1 MIIPW
6 IQGQNPAYRPS
17 ALFSI
22 AICGIVGFWRR
33 RLFTIGK
40 NMGFLRAAG
49 LGMVAVFLPVF
60 ATPAFAAATE
70 MPSLV
75 YDIGISICIASM
87 LSILFVR
94 IKIPTI
100 AAFLV
105 CGILIG
111 PIGIKLITQPDN
123 IDTISELGFILLLF
137 MIGMEIDLRR
147 MLRSGKMIIAS
158 GLLQYPL
165 TVLFGILVAKALAWI
180 GLSTVGENYDA
191 LYFGLFIAGSS
202 TLLVIKLFQEK
213 YELDT
218 EPGRIALGLLVFQD
232 FWAIIVIILQPS
244 FAAPE
249 ILPVLYTLLGI
260 ALLAV
265 VSYLLAKSL
274 VPLVFRWLSKEPQMM
289 LVGALG
295 WCFAIVFIG
304 NGFEYVGDFAFGEGS
319 HMSVATGMSALIAG
333 LTIATLPY
341 SREIVAKVGIVRDF
355 FITLFFV
362 GLGMSVPPIEGVSV
376 MVIALALVLFA
387 LVSRQLIF
395 FPLLYFTGGDQR
407 HAEVAS
413 IRLAQISEFG
423 LVISYLGTQYGHISD
438 EFASAIIFAFII
450 TALLTPVL
458 YKHAYNIHR
467 WMAPFLQAIGFREP
481 EEGALEAEKEYDLV
495 LLGFHRVASS
505 LLHDIAKNKPELLSR
520 ILVIDFNVQ
529 LHPAIRKLGAA
540 VRYGDLS
547 NDEILL
553 HAGVG
558 NAKVVVATIPD
569 DILRGTSN
577 KELVKVVRRINE
589 KAIVIANAEELAS
602 AQEVYACGADY
613 VYMGRINTARALEEI
628 ITRTMDGALEDFRRD
643 EEELHGRHHERTEIL
658 K

>member
-1 MIIPW
+1 M
-6 IQGQNPAYRPS
+6 
-17 ALFSI
+17 
-22 AICGIVGFWRR
+22 V
-33 RLFTIGK
+33 
-40 NMGFLRAAG
+40 FLRVVG
-49 LGMVAVFLPVF
+49 LGMGAVLLPGL
-60 ATPAFAAATE
+60 ASPALAAGTD

-75 YDIGISICIASM
+75 YDIGISIFVASI
-87 LSILFVR
+87 LAILFVR
-94 IKIPTI
+94 VKIPSI

-111 PIGIKLITQPDN
+111 PIGIKLITQPEN
-123 IDTISELGFILLLF
+123 IETISELGFILLLF

-147 MLRSGKMIIAS
+147 MLRSGKMIIAT

-165 TVLFGILVAKALAWI
+165 TVLFGILAGKALAWF
-180 GLSTVGENYDA
+180 GLSTVGDTYDA

-249 ILPVLYTLLGI
+249 LAPVLYTMLAI
-260 ALLAV
+260 ALLAI
-265 VSYLLAKSL
+265 VSYSLAKSL

-304 NGFEYVGDFAFGEGS
+304 RGFEYVGDYVFGEGK

-333 LTIATLPY
+333 LTVATLPY

-362 GLGMSVPPIEGVSV
+362 GLGMSVPPIDGIE
-376 MVIALALVLFA
+376 VILIAVALAFFA
-387 LVSRQLIF
+387 LLSRQIIF
-395 FPLLYFTGGDQR
+395 FPLMYFTGGDQR

-423 LVISYLGTQYGHISD
+423 LVISYLGTQYGHISN

-450 TALLTPVL
+450 TALLTPAL
-458 YKHAYNIHR
+458 YKHAYRIHA
-467 WMAPFLQAIGFREP
+467 WMAPYLQAIGFREP
-481 EEGALEAEKEYDLV
+481 EEGAVDTEREFDLV

-505 LLHDIAKNKPELLSR
+505 LLHDIAKNNPDLLPR
-520 ILVIDFNVQ
+520 ILVIDFNVH
-529 LHPAIRKLGAA
+529 LHPAIRKLGAS

-558 NAKVVVATIPD
+558 KAKVVVSTIPD
-569 DILRGTSN
+569 DILRGTNN
-577 KELVKVVRRINE
+577 KELVEVIRRIN
-589 KAIVIANAEELAS
+589 KDAVVIANAEELSS
-602 AQEVYACGADY
+602 AQEVYSSGADY
-613 VYMGRINTARALEEI
+613 VYMGRINTARTLEEI
-628 ITRTMDGALEDFRRD
+628 IVRTMDGALSDYRR
-643 EEELHGRHHERTEIL
+643 EQEELHGRHHERTEIL

>member
-1 MIIPW
+1 M
-6 IQGQNPAYRPS
+6 
-17 ALFSI
+17 
-22 AICGIVGFWRR
+22 GFWQ
-33 RLFTIGK
+33 
-40 NMGFLRAAG
+40 AAG
-49 LGMVAVFLPVF
+49 LGLVAVFLPVF

-75 YDIGISICIASM
+75 YDIGISLFVASM

-111 PIGIKLITQPDN
+111 PIGVKLITQPGN

-165 TVLFGILVAKALAWI
+165 TVLFGVLVAKALAWI
-180 GLSTVGENYDA
+180 GLSTIGGNYDA

-260 ALLAV
+260 ALLAI

-362 GLGMSVPPIEGVSV
+362 GLGMSVPPIEGMSV
-376 MVIALALVLFA
+376 IVIALALVFFA

-395 FPLLYFTGGDQR
+395 FPLLYYTGGDQR

-450 TALLTPVL
+450 TALLTPIL

-505 LLHDIAKNKPELLSR
+505 LLHDIAKNKPELLAR

-643 EEELHGRHHERTEIL
+643 EEKLHGRHHERTEIL